1 MAEEDWGRCQ
11 RRTLIG
17 VRLTPKSG
25 HQSDVAPC
33 PLCAK
38 SGLMHRSKKDRYSIT
53 SSARPSSESGMVR
66 PSALAVFMLM
76 ISSTLVACW
85 TGRSATFSPLS
96 DLASRMDDTDGE

>member
-1 MAEEDWGRCQ
+1 VEMAEEDWGRCQ

-38 SGLMHRSKKDRYSIT
+38 RQHRLDYSIT
-53 SSARPSSESGMVR
+53 SSATILGSGKFLGVR
-66 PSALAVFMLM
+66 
-76 ISSTLVACW
+76 
-85 TGRSATFSPLS
+85 
-96 DLASRMDDTDGE
+96 